1 MIRLRPR
8 GQFAPLAFAACLLLA
23 AFVLAP
29 VFAGERDLQKAK
41 PADVGMDP
49 AGLEKLSEAMHG
61 MVDDGKLA
69 GVVTMVSRKGKV
81 VLFDAYGK
89 QDIENG
95 VPVAKDS
102 IFRIYSMTKP
112 IIGTALMTYYD
123 EGRFTLDDPV
133 SKFIPEFADL
143 KVAKEDGPDGM
154 PVVED
159 ADHPMTMREL
169 MSHTAGLTYG
179 LFSQSQVDTLY
190 QKAGIILDSTLTV
203 KEMVGRLAKIP
214 LRQQPGSMWHYSVA
228 VDVQGYVLEVLGG
241 KPLDEV
247 LNERVF
253 GPLGMTDTAFHVEAA
268 KADRFSRIYATSDGK
283 LASPPNGQYL
293 KKPNFLSGGG
303 GMVSTAMDYMLF
315 AQMLA
320 NGGEL
325 ERRPDPEAGDREAD
339 AHRSSARERHR
350 HGAALPGQSLRPR
363 LLDRHRS
370 EPGHRPRARQG
381 RVLVVRHRRHL
392 VRHQPGPGSGH
403 RRHDP
408 EPRFPCLGGR
418 ALHQQAARVRSD
430 RRLGRGPRR
439 CGRPMTVAG
448 IGSRV
453 ARIAP
458 PAFPGRARRPRSQEP
473 EELKR
478 RVV

>member
-8 GQFAPLAFAACLLLA
+8 GQYAPLAFAAAALLLA

-29 VFAGERDLQKAK
+29 AFAAEPELQHAK

-49 AGLEKLSEAMHG
+49 AGLKKLDEAMHG
-61 MVDDGKLA
+61 MVDGGQLA

-81 VLFDAYGK
+81 VHFDAYGK

-95 VPVAKDS
+95 VPVEKDT

-112 IIGTALMTYYD
+112 IIGVALMTYYD

-154 PVVED
+154 PITED

-190 QKAGIILDSTLTV
+190 TKAGIITDPNQNLKGMID
-203 KEMVGRLAKIP
+203 KLAKIP

-228 VDVQGYVLEVLGG
+228 VDVQGYVLEVLAG

-247 LNERVF
+247 LNERLF
-253 GPLGMTDTAFHVEAA
+253 GPLGMNDTAFWVEPD
-268 KADRFSRIYATSDGK
+268 KADRFSRIYTRNSDGK

-293 KKPNFLSGGG
+293 QKPNFLSGGG
-303 GMVSTAMDYMLF
+303 GLVSTATDYMRF

-325 ERRPDPEAGDREAD
+325 GGVRILKPKTVELMHTDHLPANVTDMGPIYRGNRFGLDFSIVTDPNPATDHE
-339 AHRSSARERHR
+339 
-350 HGAALPGQSLRPR
+350 
-363 LLDRHRS
+363 
-370 EPGHRPRARQG
+370 RARGEYWWYGIGGTWFGINPAQD
-381 RVLVVRHRRHL
+381 LVVVGMIQSRDFRA
-392 VRHQPGPGSGH
+392 SG
-403 RRHDP
+403 
-408 EPRFPCLGGR
+408 
-418 ALHQQAARVRSD
+418 
-430 RRLGRGPRR
+430 
-439 CGRPMTVAG
+439 M
-448 IGSRV
+448 
-453 ARIAP
+453 ARIA
-458 PAFPGRARRPRSQEP
+458 S
-473 EELKR
+473 KR
-478 RVV
+478 LAYEAIVD

>member
-1 MIRLRPR
+1 MIRLRPQ
-8 GQFAPLAFAACLLLA
+8 GQFAPLAFAAACLLLA

-29 VFAGERDLQKAK
+29 AFAGERDLAKAK

-49 AGLEKLSEAMHG
+49 AGLEKLNATMHG

-69 GVVTMVSRKGKV
+69 GVVTMVARKGKLV
-81 VLFDAYGK
+81 HFDAYGK
-89 QDIENG
+89 RDIENG
-95 VPVAKDS
+95 VSVEKDT

-112 IIGTALMTYYD
+112 VIGVALMTYYD

-133 SKFIPEFADL
+133 AKFIPEFADL
-143 KVAKEDGPDGM
+143 KVAKEDGEDGM

-190 QKAGIILDSTLTV
+190 RKAGIITDPSLTV

-228 VDVQGYVLEVLGG
+228 VDVQGYVLEVLAG

-253 GPLGMTDTAFHVEAA
+253 GPLAMEDTAFWVEPD
-268 KADRFSRIYATSDGK
+268 KADRLSRIYATRNGK
-283 LASPPNGQYL
+283 LVSPPNGQYL

-303 GMVSTAMDYMLF
+303 GLVSTPMDYMRF

-325 ERRPDPEAGDREAD
+325 G
-339 AHRSSARERHR
+339 
-350 HGAALPGQSLRPR
+350 GV
-363 LLDRHRS
+363 
-370 EPGHRPRARQG
+370 
-381 RVLVVRHRRHL
+381 RVLKPATVELMHTDHLPENVTDMGPLYRGNRFGLDFSIVTDPHPASDHERAKGEYWWYGIGGTWFGINPIQDLIVVGMIQSR
-392 VRHQPGPGSGH
+392 
-403 RRHDP
+403 D
-408 EPRFPCLGGR
+408 FP
-418 ALHQQAARVRSD
+418 ASAAARFTSK
-430 RRLGRGPRR
+430 RLAYEAI
-439 CGRPMTVAG
+439 VD
-448 IGSRV
+448 
-453 ARIAP
+453 
-458 PAFPGRARRPRSQEP
+458 
-473 EELKR
+473 
-478 RVV
+478 

>member
-8 GQFAPLAFAACLLLA
+8 GQFAPLVFVVASLLLA
-23 AFVLAP
+23 AFVLTPA
-29 VFAGERDLQKAK
+29 FAGERDLQPAK

-61 MVDDGKLA
+61 LVDTGKLA

-81 VLFDAYGK
+81 VHFDSHGM
-89 QDIENG
+89 QDLENE
-95 VPVAKDS
+95 VPIAKDS

-112 IIGTALMTYYD
+112 IIGTALMTYYE

-143 KVAKEDGPDGM
+143 KVAKEDGRDGN
-154 PVVED
+154 PIVED

-190 QKAGIILDSTLTV
+190 QKAGIIVDPSLTV
-203 KEMVGRLAKIP
+203 KQMVDKLAKIP
-214 LRQQPGSMWHYSVA
+214 LRQQPGSMWHYSIA

-253 GPLGMTDTAFHVEAA
+253 GPLGMKDTAFHVEAD
-268 KADRFSRIYATSDGK
+268 KAGRFSRIYTPDSDGK
-283 LASPPNGQYL
+283 LASPENGPYL

-303 GMVSTAMDYMLF
+303 GLVSTAMDYMRF

-325 ERRPDPEAGDREAD
+325 GGVRILKPETVELMHTDQLPESVADMGPLYRGNRFGLDFSIVTDPNPATDHERAKGEYWWYGIGGTWFGINPAQDLVIVGMIQSRDF
-339 AHRSSARERHR
+339 RSSA
-350 HGAALPGQSLRPR
+350 
-363 LLDRHRS
+363 
-370 EPGHRPRARQG
+370 
-381 RVLVVRHRRHL
+381 
-392 VRHQPGPGSGH
+392 
-403 RRHDP
+403 
-408 EPRFPCLGGR
+408 
-418 ALHQQAARVRSD
+418 AARFTSK
-430 RRLGRGPRR
+430 RLAYEAI
-439 CGRPMTVAG
+439 VD
-448 IGSRV
+448 
-453 ARIAP
+453 
-458 PAFPGRARRPRSQEP
+458 
-473 EELKR
+473 
-478 RVV
+478 